1 MKPRTP
7 AMAPC
12 CALSLM
18 GILKLGL
25 TFSLAFGLV
34 LLPSGP
40 LRAQKLD
47 ESLLEQAQDKTP
59 RGWNWSE
66 QKAGTWNVWIE
77 LDAGSIEQFEYGA
90 DNHIRRAATLG
101 HPEWSDG
108 ELTAALNRMGS
119 SGFNNAVDYQSR
131 YVPAAVRI
139 GASRQVWSGISAGL
153 QLGRAW
159 TPAFVNCTR
168 ADGESVVASWKQ
180 ARFGDFVDQYL
191 YYDDLYNGDSWR
203 YQNLGEF
210 AEGITGWRVEVVLQ
224 QELAHGFGWTA
235 SLGTTVG
242 LDREIQ
248 SRSSAF
254 FGSQGLLPDDDPVA
268 TLAPNSV
275 AKAPTSASLGG
286 TYRVGPIVLGLSWS
300 SVFVS
305 GTQVNEWVAAGAD
318 PIDPINQMRLRLG
331 MTF

>member
-1 MKPRTP
+1 MR
-7 AMAPC
+7 AFG
-12 CALSLM
+12 ALSL
-18 GILKLGL
+18 
-25 TFSLAFGLV
+25 
-34 LLPSGP
+34 LLSSDM
-40 LRAQKLD
+40 LWAQKLD
-47 ESLLEQAQDKTP
+47 ESLLAQAQDRSP
-59 RGWNWSE
+59 REWAWGE
-66 QKAGTWNVWIE
+66 REAGPWNVWIE
-77 LDAGSIEQFEYGA
+77 LDAGTIEQFEYGS

-101 HPEWSDG
+101 HPEWSNG

-131 YVPAAVRI
+131 YVPAAARI
-139 GASRQVWSGISAGL
+139 GASRQVWNGISAGL

-168 ADGESVVASWKQ
+168 ADGESVVASWNQ
-180 ARFGDFVDQYL
+180 VRFADFVDQYL

-210 AEGITGWRVEVVLQ
+210 TEGIAGWRVEVVLQ

-254 FGSQGLLPDDDPVA
+254 FGSQGLLPDNEPGA
-268 TLAPNSV
+268 TLTPTSL
-275 AKAPTSASLGG
+275 AKVPTSASLGG
-286 TYRVGPIVLGLSWS
+286 TYRVGPVVLGLSWS
-300 SVFVS
+300 SAFVS
-305 GTQVNEWVAAGAD
+305 GPQVNEWVAAGAD